1 MPASASSHVIPPD
14 GHLGPAQGKMTV
26 YEQRA
31 RIIYELD
38 RAANKAAQHGAVI
51 EQLERMKGLTSEEV
65 KRLRGQLKA
74 VEQEHKIL
82 SQVILI
88 TFFFSHSSS
97 AFIDCMDP
105 SISAAV
111 FGWSD

>member
-1 MPASASSHVIPPD
+1 MRGEGPRMPASASSNVIPPD
-14 GHLGPAQGKMTV
+14 GYLGPAQGKMTV

-38 RAANKAAQHGAVI
+38 RATNKAAQHGAVI
-51 EQLERMKGLTSEEV
+51 EQLERMKGLTGEEV

-82 SQVILI
+82 SQVSLRGVDM
-88 TFFFSHSSS
+88 T
-97 AFIDCMDP
+97 
-105 SISAAV
+105 
-111 FGWSD
+111 

>member
-1 MPASASSHVIPPD
+1 M
-14 GHLGPAQGKMTV
+14 

-38 RAANKAAQHGAVI
+38 RATNKAAQHGAVI
-51 EQLERMKGLTSEEV
+51 EQLERMKGLTGEEV

-82 SQVILI
+82 SEVSLRPRHDMR
-88 TFFFSHSSS
+88 SGGWCDSSS
-97 AFIDCMDP
+97 SRPDP
-105 SISAAV
+105 SS
-111 FGWSD
+111 SSSLHLDMT